1 MKKIIILGIICIV
14 LTYLVGILPVLGLIA
29 LYFIFFFVY
38 RKKYYVRIFAGE
50 TGAGKTLLANHMAQK
65 IIRRSKR
72 YEKRGFQGM
81 KVFSTFFM
89 DGANK
94 LKSDFYNY
102 KYPKNSVL
110 ILDEAQIMFDS
121 REMNKMVKEKVS
133 NKLKAQMSLHR
144 HHKLDIWYI
153 TQSPR
158 EIDAQIR
165 RYANE
170 LYTINQTIFFRKF
183 SLFLKKLKISAR
195 VVPILVIYQKWKD
208 VNDYERW
215 YNNVENLSPKAY
227 GAVTRFAII
236 SRKSYE
242 TYNTDQDDTYYNS
255 LNKVIEVVYHEEDR
269 NKLID
274 TGVAG

>member
-1 MKKIIILGIICIV
+1 MKKIIILGIVCIV
-14 LTYLVGILPVLGLIA
+14 LTYLIGILPVLGLIV

-38 RKKYYVRIFAGE
+38 RKKYYVRVFMGE
-50 TGAGKTLLANHMAQK
+50 TGSGKSLLANHKAQK

-72 YEKRGFQGM
+72 YEKRGFKGM

-89 DGANK
+89 LGAYK

-121 REMNKMVKEKVS
+121 REMSKLVKEKVS

-153 TQSPR
+153 TQDPK
-158 EIDAQIR
+158 EVDAQIR
-165 RYANE
+165 RYCNE
-170 LYTINQTIFFRKF
+170 LYTLDRTIYFRKF
-183 SLFLKKLKISAR
+183 SLLLKKLKISAK
-195 VVPILVIYQKWKD
+195 VVPVLVLYNRWKS
-208 VNDYERW
+208 VSDYERW
-215 YNNVENLSPKAY
+215 FNNTDNLSPKAY
-227 GAVTRFAII
+227 GAVTRFAIM
-236 SRKSYE
+236 SKDSYE

-255 LNKVIEVVYHEEDR
+255 LNKFPEVAYQEEDR
-269 NKLID
+269 NKYID
-274 TGVAG
+274 TGVAN

>member
-1 MKKIIILGIICIV
+1 MKKIIILGIVCIV
-14 LTYLVGILPVLGLIA
+14 LSYLIGIWFVLGLIA

-72 YEKRGFQGM
+72 FRKRGFAGM
-81 KVFSTFFM
+81 DVYSTFFM
-89 DGANK
+89 DGAYK
-94 LKSDFYNY
+94 LKSDFFNY

-121 REMNKMVKEKVS
+121 REMNKMVKDKVS

-170 LYTINQTIFFRKF
+170 LYTIDRTIFFRRF
-183 SLFLKKLKISAR
+183 SFILKKLKISAK
-195 VVPILVIYQKWKD
+195 VVPILVVYKRWKD

-215 YNNVENLSPKAY
+215 YNNVENLSPKSY

-242 TYNTDQDDTYYNS
+242 TYNTEQDDTYYNS
-255 LNKVIEVVYHEEDR
+255 LKDFPKYAYQEEDR
-269 NKLID
+269 DRYID
-274 TGVAG
+274 TGVAT

>member
-1 MKKIIILGIICIV
+1 MKKIIILGIICIALIYIIGIIPV
-14 LTYLVGILPVLGLIA
+14 ICLVG
-29 LYFIFFFVY
+29 LYFLFFFVY
-38 RKKYYVRIFAGE
+38 RKKYYIRIFSGE

-65 IIRRSKR
+65 IIRRSKK
-72 YEKRGFQGM
+72 YEKCGFQGM
-81 KVFSTFFM
+81 NVYSTFFM
-89 DGANK
+89 EGANR
-94 LKSDFYNY
+94 LRSDFYNY

-121 REMNKMVKEKVS
+121 REMNKMIKDKIS

-170 LYTINQTIFFRKF
+170 LYTIDRTIFFRKF
-183 SLFLKKLKISAR
+183 SFILKKLKIKAN
-195 VVPILVIYQKWKD
+195 VVPILVIYKRWKD

-215 YNNVENLSPKAY
+215 YNNVENLSPKSY

-236 SRKSYE
+236 SRKSYD
-242 TYNTDQDDTYYNS
+242 TYNTEQDDSYYNS
-255 LNKVIEVVYHEEDR
+255 LNDMHQIAYQEEDR
-269 NKLID
+269 NKFID
-274 TGVAG
+274 TGIVT

>member
-14 LTYLVGILPVLGLIA
+14 LTYLIGILPVLGLIA

-89 DGANK
+89 DGANR

-121 REMNKMVKEKVS
+121 REMTKMIKEKVS

-170 LYTINQTIFFRKF
+170 LYTIDQTIFFRKF
-183 SLFLKKLKISAR
+183 SVILKKLKISAR
-195 VVPILVIYQKWKD
+195 VVPILVIYKRWKD

-242 TYNTDQDDTYYNS
+242 TYNTEQDDTYYNS
-255 LNKVIEVVYHEEDR
+255 LNNFPITAYKEEDR

>member
-102 KYPKNSVL
+102 KYPKNSVHNRL
-110 ILDEAQIMFDS
+110 HLSIFD
-121 REMNKMVKEKVS
+121 
-133 NKLKAQMSLHR
+133 
-144 HHKLDIWYI
+144 I
-153 TQSPR
+153 
-158 EIDAQIR
+158 
-165 RYANE
+165 
-170 LYTINQTIFFRKF
+170 
-183 SLFLKKLKISAR
+183 
-195 VVPILVIYQKWKD
+195 
-208 VNDYERW
+208 
-215 YNNVENLSPKAY
+215 
-227 GAVTRFAII
+227 
-236 SRKSYE
+236 
-242 TYNTDQDDTYYNS
+242 
-255 LNKVIEVVYHEEDR
+255 
-269 NKLID
+269 
-274 TGVAG
+274 

>member
-1 MKKIIILGIICIV
+1 MKKIIILGIICIALIYIIGIIPV
-14 LTYLVGILPVLGLIA
+14 ICLVG
-29 LYFIFFFVY
+29 LYFLFFFVY
-38 RKKYYVRIFAGE
+38 RKKYYIRIFSGE

-65 IIRRSKR
+65 IIRRSKK

-81 KVFSTFFM
+81 NVYSTFFM
-89 DGANK
+89 EGANR
-94 LKSDFYNY
+94 LRSDFYNY

-121 REMNKMVKEKVS
+121 REMNKMIKDKIS

-170 LYTINQTIFFRKF
+170 LYTIDRTIFFRKF
-183 SLFLKKLKISAR
+183 SFILKKLKIKAN
-195 VVPILVIYQKWKD
+195 VVPILIIYKRWKD

-215 YNNVENLSPKAY
+215 YNNVENLSPKSY

-236 SRKSYE
+236 SRKSYD
-242 TYNTDQDDTYYNS
+242 TYNTEQDDSYYNS
-255 LNKVIEVVYHEEDR
+255 LNDMHQIAYQEEDR
-269 NKLID
+269 NKFID
-274 TGVAG
+274 TGIVT

>member
-1 MKKIIILGIICIV
+1 MKKVIILGIICIV
-14 LTYLVGILPVLGLIA
+14 LTYLIGILPVLGLIA

-72 YEKRGFQGM
+72 YEKRGFKGM

-94 LKSDFYNY
+94 LRSDFYNY

-121 REMNKMVKEKVS
+121 REMTKMIKEKVS

-170 LYTINQTIFFRKF
+170 LYTIDQTIFFRKF
-183 SLFLKKLKISAR
+183 SLILKKLKISAR
-195 VVPILVIYQKWKD
+195 VVPILVIYKRWKD

-236 SRKSYE
+236 SRKSYD
-242 TYNTDQDDTYYNS
+242 TYNTEQDDTYYNS
-255 LNKVIEVVYHEEDR
+255 LNNFPITAYKEEDR

>member
-1 MKKIIILGIICIV
+1 MKKIIILGIVCIV
-14 LTYLVGILPVLGLIA
+14 LTYLIGILPVLGLIA

-102 KYPKNSVL
+102 KYPQNSVL

-121 REMNKMVKEKVS
+121 REMTKMIKEKVS

-170 LYTINQTIFFRKF
+170 LYTIDQTIFFRKF
-183 SLFLKKLKISAR
+183 SLFLKKLKISSK
-195 VVPILVIYQKWKD
+195 VVPILVVYKRWKD

-255 LNKVIEVVYHEEDR
+255 LNNCLTIAYKEEDR

-274 TGVAG
+274 TGVAT

>member
-1 MKKIIILGIICIV
+1 MKKIIILGIVCIV
-14 LTYLVGILPVLGLIA
+14 LTYLIGILPVLGLIA

-89 DGANK
+89 DGANR

-121 REMNKMVKEKVS
+121 REMNKMVKDKVS

-170 LYTINQTIFFRKF
+170 LYTIDRTIFFRKF
-183 SLFLKKLKISAR
+183 SLLLKKLKISAK
-195 VVPILVIYQKWKD
+195 VVPILVIYKKWKD

-242 TYNTDQDDTYYNS
+242 TYNTEQDDTYYNS
-255 LNKVIEVVYHEEDR
+255 LNKFPEIAYQEEDR
-269 NKLID
+269 NKYID
-274 TGVAG
+274 TGVSS

>member
-14 LTYLVGILPVLGLIA
+14 LTYLIGILPVLCLIA

-121 REMNKMVKEKVS
+121 REMTKMIKEKVS

-170 LYTINQTIFFRKF
+170 LYTIDQTIFFRKF
-183 SLFLKKLKISAR
+183 SLILKKLKISAR
-195 VVPILVIYQKWKD
+195 VVPILVIYKRWKD

-236 SRKSYE
+236 SRKSYD
-242 TYNTDQDDTYYNS
+242 TYNTEQDDTYYNS
-255 LNKVIEVVYHEEDR
+255 LNNFPITAYKEEDR

>member
-1 MKKIIILGIICIV
+1 MKKIIILGIIGIV
-14 LTYLVGILPVLGLIA
+14 LTYVIGILPVLCLIA

-72 YEKRGFQGM
+72 YEKRGFKGM

-89 DGANK
+89 DGAYK

-121 REMNKMVKEKVS
+121 REMTKMIKEKVS

-170 LYTINQTIFFRKF
+170 LYTIDRTIFFRKF
-183 SLFLKKLKISAR
+183 NLLLKKLKISAK
-195 VVPILVIYQKWKD
+195 VVPILVIYKRWKD

-215 YNNVENLSPKAY
+215 YNNVDNLSPKAY

-242 TYNTDQDDTYYNS
+242 TYNTEQDDTYYNS
-255 LNKVIEVVYHEEDR
+255 LRNFPEIAYKEEDR

-274 TGVAG
+274 TGVAN

>member
-14 LTYLVGILPVLGLIA
+14 LTYLIGILPVLGLIV

-89 DGANK
+89 AGANK
-94 LKSDFYNY
+94 LQSDFYNY

-121 REMNKMVKEKVS
+121 REMTKMIKEKVS

-170 LYTINQTIFFRKF
+170 LYTIDQTIFFRKF
-183 SLFLKKLKISAR
+183 SLILKKLKISAR
-195 VVPILVIYQKWKD
+195 VVPILVIYKRWKD

-242 TYNTDQDDTYYNS
+242 TYNTEQDDTYYNS
-255 LNKVIEVVYHEEDR
+255 LNNFPITAYKEEDR

>member
-1 MKKIIILGIICIV
+1 MKKIIILGIIGIV
-14 LTYLVGILPVLGLIA
+14 LFYTLGIVPLICIIA
-29 LYFIFFFVY
+29 LYFIFFYVY
-38 RKKYYVRIFAGE
+38 RKKYYVRVFAGE

-65 IIRRSKR
+65 IIRKSKK
-72 YEKRGFQGM
+72 YEKRGFKGM

-89 DGANK
+89 DGAYR
-94 LKSDFYNY
+94 LKSNFYDY

-121 REMNKMVKEKVS
+121 REMTKLIKDKTS

-153 TQSPR
+153 TQSPK

-170 LYTINQTIFFRKF
+170 LYTVEKTIFFRKF
-183 SLFLKKLKISAR
+183 SLILKKLKITAK
-195 VVPILVIYQKWKD
+195 VVPILVIYKKWKD

-215 YNNVENLSPKAY
+215 YNNHDNLSPKAY

-242 TYNTDQDDTYYNS
+242 TYNTNQDDSYYNS
-255 LNKVIEVVYHEEDR
+255 LNEMYEIKYTEEDR

-274 TGVAG
+274 TGVAT